1 MRILFLECDGV
12 LHPARATSRFV
23 RSTPLKDAVQQAWL
37 FRWAWILDE
46 LLNGQPEIGIVLHSN
61 WRYLATNQELQS
73 FLGPLAPRF
82 VGTVPMTPPGTR
94 WESIRELIEVNQLRD
109 YRILDCLPS
118 AFPAALPQLIACHP
132 EIGLQAY
139 SVRRQIRNW
148 AHATDHLVSERD

>member
-12 LHPARATSRFV
+12 LHPAPATSRFV
-23 RSTPLKDAVQQAWL
+23 RSVPLKQAVQQAWL

-46 LLNGQPEIGIVLHSN
+46 LLNSQPDIGIVMHSN

-73 FLGPLAPRF
+73 FLGPLARRF
-82 VGTVPMTPPGTR
+82 VGTVPISPEGNR
-94 WESIRELIEVNQLRD
+94 WTGIQQVIVLNQLRD

-118 AFPAALPQLIACHP
+118 AFPEALPELIVCHP

-148 AHATDHLVSERD
+148 ANQAQQAIAQNG

>member
-12 LHPARATSRFV
+12 LHPARTTSRFV
-23 RSTPLKDAVQQAWL
+23 RSVPLKQAVQDAWL

-46 LLNGQPEIGIVLHSN
+46 LLNGQPDIGIVVHSN

-82 VGTVPMTPPGTR
+82 AGTVPLAPPGNR
-94 WESIRELIEVNQLRD
+94 WESIREIIELNHLRD

-118 AFPAALPQLIACHP
+118 AFPEALPELIVCHP

-148 AHATDHLVSERD
+148 AQSTEHAVPVNS

>member
-23 RSTPLKDAVQQAWL
+23 RSVPLKQAVQQAWL

-46 LLNGQPEIGIVLHSN
+46 LLNGQPDIGIVLHSN

-73 FLGPLAPRF
+73 FLGPLARRF
-82 VGTVPMTPPGTR
+82 VGTVPITPAGNR
-94 WESIRELIEVNQLRD
+94 WAGIQEVIAINHLRD
-109 YRILDCLPS
+109 YRILDCLPA
-118 AFPAALPQLIACHP
+118 AFPAALPELIVCHP

-148 AHATDHLVSERD
+148 ANLDQHALPQNG